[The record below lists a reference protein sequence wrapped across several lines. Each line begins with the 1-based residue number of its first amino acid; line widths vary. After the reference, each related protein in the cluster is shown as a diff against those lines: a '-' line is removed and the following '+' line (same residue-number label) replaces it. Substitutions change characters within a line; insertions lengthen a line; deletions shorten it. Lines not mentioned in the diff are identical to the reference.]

1 MKGGFY
7 EVYGNQGM
15 QAMSYQKMGD
25 QMPIVQKYSSDDT
38 MHDSSFTPKRVQGH
52 RFGTHQGNPVIA
64 QRYSNISP
72 SGQVMP
78 HVVVQDMMEGRP
90 NPLMIED
97 RNNRSKRMSKRGN
110 KRGRGRGRTVRGRTK
125 KPKVEVIAEAD
136 EMNMPQILK
145 FIQMLKDRKELDHPK
160 KKSKKHKRIELDIR
174 DDGLDDH
181 VPEKSE
187 KNKKKKKSKSKKKN
201 KSKKK
206 KAKKAKKSKSQKIKA
221 LTKRLKRMKEE

>member
-1 MKGGFY
+1 MKGNFY
-7 EVYGNQGM
+7 EVFGNRGM
-15 QAMSYQKMGD
+15 QAMSYQKVGD
-25 QMPIVQKYSSDDT
+25 QMPIVKKFSSDDT
-38 MHDSSFTPKRVQGH
+38 MHDSSLTPKKVQGH
-52 RFGTHQGNPVIA
+52 RFGTYQGQPVIA
-64 QRYSNISP
+64 QRYSNMSP

-97 RNNRSKRMSKRGN
+97 RGKRSMRSMRSMRR
-110 KRGRGRGRTVRGRTK
+110 RGRGRGRTLRNRNK
-125 KPKVEVIAEAD
+125 EPKAEVIAEAD

-145 FIQMLKDRKELDHPK
+145 FIQMLKDRKELDHSK

-174 DDGLDDH
+174 DAELDDP
-181 VPEKSE
+181 VPEELE
-187 KNKKKKKSKSKKKN
+187 KPKKKKRKKQ
-201 KSKKK
+201 KKTKAK

>member
-52 RFGTHQGNPVIA
+52 RFGTFQGQPVIA
-64 QRYSNISP
+64 QRYSNMSP

-97 RNNRSKRMSKRGN
+97 RNNYR
-110 KRGRGRGRTVRGRTK
+110 
-125 KPKVEVIAEAD
+125 AEKNFQRAD
-136 EMNMPQILK
+136 E
-145 FIQMLKDRKELDHPK
+145 
-160 KKSKKHKRIELDIR
+160 IR
-174 DDGLDDH
+174 DELRSMGIEIEDTAEGTIW
-181 VPEKSE
+181 KSE
-187 KNKKKKKSKSKKKN
+187 S
-201 KSKKK
+201 
-206 KAKKAKKSKSQKIKA
+206 
-221 LTKRLKRMKEE
+221 

>member
-1 MKGGFY
+1 MKGGFF
-7 EVYGNQGM
+7 EVFGNQGL
-15 QAMSYQKMGD
+15 QAMSYQKVGD
-25 QMPIVQKYSSDDT
+25 QMPIVKKFSSDDT
-38 MHDSSFTPKRVQGH
+38 MHDSSLTPKKVQGH
-52 RFGTHQGNPVIA
+52 RFGTYQGQPVIA
-64 QRYSNISP
+64 QRYSNMSP

-97 RNNRSKRMSKRGN
+97 RGKRSMRR
-110 KRGRGRGRTVRGRTK
+110 RGRGRSRTVRSRHK
-125 KPKVEVIAEAD
+125 EPKVEVIAEAD

-174 DDGLDDH
+174 DADLDDP
-181 VPEKSE
+181 VPEELE
-187 KNKKKKKSKSKKKN
+187 KPKKKKRKKQ
-201 KSKKK
+201 KKTKAK
-206 KAKKAKKSKSQKIKA
+206 KAKKAKKSKSQQIKA

>member
-64 QRYSNISP
+64 QRYSNMSP

-97 RNNRSKRMSKRGN
+97 RSKRMSKRG
-110 KRGRGRGRTVRGRTK
+110 KRGRGRTIRGRTK

-145 FIQMLKDRKELDHPK
+145 FIQMLKDRKGLDHPK

-174 DDGLDDH
+174 DDGLDDPI
-181 VPEKSE
+181 PEKSKESE
-187 KNKKKKKSKSKKKN
+187 KNNKKKRSKSKKKN

>member
-7 EVYGNQGM
+7 EIFGNQGM

-25 QMPIVQKYSSDDT
+25 QIPIVQKYSSDDT

-52 RFGTHQGNPVIA
+52 RFGTFQGNPIIA
-64 QRYSNISP
+64 QRYSNMSP
-72 SGQVMP
+72 SGKVTP
-78 HVVVQDMMEGRP
+78 HVVVQDMMEGRDK
-90 NPLMIED
+90 PLMIED
-97 RNNRSKRMSKRGN
+97 RGNRSKRKCRSRCRSKCGIRCGS
-110 KRGRGRGRTVRGRTK
+110 RRGRGRTIRGRHK
-125 KPKVEVIAEAD
+125 EPKVEVIAEAD

-160 KKSKKHKRIELDIR
+160 KKSKKHKRIELDIA
-174 DDGLDDH
+174 DSDLND
-181 VPEKSE
+181 PILEKP
-187 KNKKKKKSKSKKKN
+187 K

-206 KAKKAKKSKSQKIKA
+206 KRKKHKKSKKAKKIKD

>member
-1 MKGGFY
+1 MSNYYIMKGNFY
-7 EVYGNQGM
+7 EVFGNQGM
-15 QAMSYQKMGD
+15 QAMSYQKVGD
-25 QMPIVQKYSSDDT
+25 QMPIVKKFSSDDT
-38 MHDSSFTPKRVQGH
+38 MHDSSLTPKRVQGH
-52 RFGTHQGNPVIA
+52 RFGTYQGEPIIA
-64 QRYSNISP
+64 QRYSNMSP

-97 RNNRSKRMSKRGN
+97 RGNRSKRSMRR
-110 KRGRGRGRTVRGRTK
+110 RGRGKGRGRSIRSRHK
-125 KPKVEVIAEAD
+125 EPKVEVIAEAD

-145 FIQMLKDRKELDHPK
+145 FIQMLKDRKELDHSK

-174 DDGLDDH
+174 DADLDDP
-181 VPEKSE
+181 VPEELE
-187 KNKKKKKSKSKKKN
+187 KPKKKKRKKQKT
-201 KSKKK
+201 

>member
-1 MKGGFY
+1 MFNYYIMKGGFY

-15 QAMSYQKMGD
+15 QAMSYQKIGD

-78 HVVVQDMMEGRP
+78 HVVVQDM
-90 NPLMIED
+90 IKD
-97 RNNRSKRMSKRGN
+97 RSKRMSKRG
-110 KRGRGRGRTVRGRTK
+110 KRDRGRTIRGRTK

-145 FIQMLKDRKELDHPK
+145 FIKMLKDRKGLDHPK

-174 DDGLDDH
+174 DDDLDDP
-181 VPEKSE
+181 VPEKSKESE
-187 KNKKKKKSKSKKKN
+187 KNKKKKKSKKKSKS

>member
-52 RFGTHQGNPVIA
+52 RFGTYQGNPVIA
-64 QRYSNISP
+64 QRYSNMSP

-78 HVVVQDMMEGRP
+78 HVVVQDMMEDRP

-97 RNNRSKRMSKRGN
+97 RNNRSKRMSKR
-110 KRGRGRGRTVRGRTK
+110 RGRGRTIRGRTK
-125 KPKVEVIAEAD
+125 KPKVEVIAEAN

-145 FIQMLKDRKELDHPK
+145 FIQMLKDRKELDHSK
-160 KKSKKHKRIELDIR
+160 KKSKKHKRIELDIT
-174 DDGLDDH
+174 DDDLDDP
-181 VPEKSE
+181 VPEKSEESE
-187 KNKKKKKSKSKKKN
+187 KNKKKKKSKKKN

-206 KAKKAKKSKSQKIKA
+206 TKAKKAKKSKSQKIKA

>member
-7 EVYGNQGM
+7 EVFGNQGM
-15 QAMSYQKMGD
+15 QAMSYQKVGD
-25 QMPIVQKYSSDDT
+25 QMPIVKKFSSDDT
-38 MHDSSFTPKRVQGH
+38 MYDSSLTPKRVQGH
-52 RFGTHQGNPVIA
+52 RFGTYQGQPVIA
-64 QRYSNISP
+64 QRYSNMSP

-97 RNNRSKRMSKRGN
+97 RGNRSMRR
-110 KRGRGRGRTVRGRTK
+110 RGRGRSRTVRNQHK
-125 KPKVEVIAEAD
+125 APKVEVIAEAD

-174 DDGLDDH
+174 DADLDVP
-181 VPEKSE
+181 VPEELE
-187 KNKKKKKSKSKKKN
+187 KPKKKKRKKQ
-201 KSKKK
+201 KKTKAK
-206 KAKKAKKSKSQKIKA
+206 KGKKAKKSKSQKIKA